1 MRRAVL
7 DSGVFVSVVAAPT
20 GTSAQLLAEMLRGD
34 LEVIVSPL
42 LLAELEGVLR
52 RKKFRRYMDLES
64 VDAFLDMLR
73 SEASLVPDPIEP
85 APLRSVDPKDDYL
98 LALAF
103 SQKSRLV
110 SGDSDLIELSG
121 GAPICTPGDLL
132 AAAHA

>member
-7 DSGVFVSVVAAPT
+7 DSGVFVSAVAAPT
-20 GTSAQLLAEMLRGD
+20 GTCAELVAEMLRGD
-34 LEVIVSPL
+34 LEVIISPL
-42 LLAELEGVLR
+42 LVAELEDVLR
-52 RKKFRRYMDLES
+52 REKFRRYIDPES
-64 VDAFLDMLR
+64 VDAFLDLLR
-73 SEASLVPDPIEP
+73 SEASLAPDPTEP

-121 GAPICTPGDLL
+121 EAPICTPGDLL
-132 AAAHA
+132 AARA